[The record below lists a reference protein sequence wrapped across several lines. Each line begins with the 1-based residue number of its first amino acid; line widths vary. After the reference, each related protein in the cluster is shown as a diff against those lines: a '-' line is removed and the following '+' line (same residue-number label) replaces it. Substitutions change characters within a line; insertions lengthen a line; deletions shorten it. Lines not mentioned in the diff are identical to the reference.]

1 MSDAVTL
8 ERDGNIAVITVRN
21 PPVNALSQAVRQGLK
36 DCVGAALADPAVA
49 AMVILGDGRTF
60 IAGAD
65 IREFGKPMAAPGLNE
80 VLDLIEDSSKPVVA
94 AIHGTALGGGLE
106 VALACHYRVA
116 VESGQV
122 GLPEVKLGLLPGAG
136 GTQRLPRVV
145 GPQAAL
151 QMITGGDPIR
161 ARKALEAGVV
171 DAIVDELQAG
181 AVAFARAK
189 VEAGGPHPKISA
201 DDSKVRGTDPALF
214 DTFRRSIEK
223 RARGFFAPWRCI
235 DAIEA
240 ACTLP
245 FAEGMKRERELFD
258 QCMESPQRRG
268 QIHAFF
274 AERECSKIPDVPKDT
289 PVRPIASAAV
299 VGAGTMGGGIAMCF
313 ANAGIP
319 VKILDSSQEALERG
333 LATIEGNYAGSV
345 KRGGMSQAQAD
356 KALALISRS
365 QAMEDL
371 GGADVIVEAVF
382 EEMEIK
388 KQIFARLDA
397 VAKPG
402 AILASNTS
410 TLDIDAIASATGR
423 PEQVIGTHFFSP
435 ANVMRL
441 LEVVRGAK
449 SSKETIATAM
459 DLGKK
464 LRKVSVLVGN
474 CHGFVGNR
482 MLHPYMRE
490 SGFLIE
496 EGATPA
502 QVDQAIYGFGFAMGP
517 FAMGDM
523 AGLDVGWRIRKAQEA
538 SRPKDLRYSPV
549 GDRICEM
556 GRFGQKT
563 GAGYYK
569 YEAGSRTPVPD
580 PEIEALIRAVAKEQ
594 GIEQRKV
601 TDEEIVERCVYALVN
616 EGAKCLEEGMALRAS
631 DIDVIYCS
639 GYGFPVYRGGPMFYA
654 QEVGLDKV
662 LARIEEFRAAHG
674 DAFWKPADLLVARAK
689 AGKGW
694 EG

>member
-8 ERDGNIAVITVRN
+8 ESDGNVAVITVRN

-36 DCVGAALADPAVA
+36 DCVGAALADSAVE
-49 AMVILGDGRTF
+49 AMVVLGEGRTF

-65 IREFGKPMAAPGLNE
+65 IREFGKPMAAPGLHE

-136 GTQRLPRVV
+136 GTQRLPRII

-151 QMITGGDPIR
+151 EMITGGDPIR
-161 ARKALEAGVV
+161 ARKALDAGVV

-181 AVAFARAK
+181 AVAFARERAK
-189 VEAGGPHPKISA
+189 AGGPHPKISA
-201 DDSKVRGTDPALF
+201 DDSKVRGTDPVLF
-214 DTFRRSIEK
+214 DSFRRGIEK

-245 FAEGMKRERELFD
+245 FDEGMKRERELFD
-258 QCMESPQRRG
+258 QCMDSPQRRG

-289 PVRPIASAAV
+289 PVKPLASAAV
-299 VGAGTMGGGIAMCF
+299 LGAGTMGGGIAMCF

-333 LATIEGNYAGSV
+333 LATIEKNYAGSV
-345 KRGGMSQAQAD
+345 KRGSISQAQAD
-356 KALALISRS
+356 KALALIGRT

-371 GGADVIVEAVF
+371 GSADVIVEAVF

-388 KQIFARLDA
+388 KEIFAKLDK
-397 VAKPG
+397 VAKEG

-410 TLDIDAIASATGR
+410 TLDIDAIASATKR

-490 SGFLIE
+490 AAFLIE

-502 QVDQAIYGFGFAMGP
+502 QVDQALYGFGLAMGP

-538 SRPKDLRYSPV
+538 TRPKDLRYSPV

-569 YEAGSRTPVPD
+569 YEPGSRTPVPD
-580 PEIEALIRAVAKEQ
+580 PEIEKLIRDVAREQ
-594 GIEQRKV
+594 GIEQREV

-631 DIDVIYCS
+631 DIDVIYCT
-639 GYGFPVYRGGPMFYA
+639 GYGFPVYRGGPMFHA

-662 LARIEEFRAAHG
+662 LARIEAFRAAHG
-674 DAFWKPADLLVARAK
+674 DAFWKPADLLVERAK

>member
-8 ERDGNIAVITVRN
+8 ERDGNIAVVTVRN

-65 IREFGKPMAAPGLNE
+65 IREFGKPMAAPGLHE

-116 VESGQV
+116 VEAGQV

-189 VEAGGPHPKISA
+189 VETGGPHPKISA

-245 FAEGMKRERELFD
+245 FTEGMKRERELFD

-496 EGATPA
+496 EGATPD

-594 GIEQRKV
+594 GIEQRKI